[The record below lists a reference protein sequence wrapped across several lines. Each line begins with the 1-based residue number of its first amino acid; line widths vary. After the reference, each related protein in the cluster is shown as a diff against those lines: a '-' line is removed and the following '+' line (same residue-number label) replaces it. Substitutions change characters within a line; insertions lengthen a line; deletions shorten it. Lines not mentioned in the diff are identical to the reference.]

1 MIFKK
6 KDSYSANNG
15 EYVVKKT
22 KGLDIAAKIMSVLI
36 AIVIWL
42 YAISANSPVYEGSV
56 SGVPVSVENVPTGLS
71 VISGLDHTI
80 DIKVQGKRSE
90 VLALTANDIKAY
102 VDASASVEP
111 GLHTLTVNVTL
122 PSNMKLSE
130 TYPETVTV
138 YLDTTTSKQLP
149 IKIHLRNYTVDADC
163 VLEKST
169 PELSSVTVKGPADEL
184 KKIKEAI
191 VTIEPGY
198 ITSSMNA
205 SGSVVLYDNDGNIF
219 SNPYVTCSA
228 ADVLVRIEIHKY
240 KTVPLTVNYKYGYY
254 NEDTVSV
261 EIVPESIKV
270 KGPADLI
277 DDISTINVATI
288 DETEIMSDGSIVY
301 GIDLPD
307 GVTAAENIEN
317 VKVNIKHKNT
327 AVKTFSVDN
336 ILLENPED
344 GKTYK
349 FASNTVNVTL
359 RGTVGEYFTYFDADD
374 ITVVLD
380 MKNYKGMSGDVTVP
394 ARIEILNSSTESV
407 IYALG
412 SYSVHLNIS

>member
-1 MIFKK
+1 MKK
-6 KDSYSANNG
+6 NETYSVNNG

-22 KGLDIAAKIMSVLI
+22 RGLDIAAKILSVLI
-36 AIVIWL
+36 AFIIWL

-56 SGVPVSVENVPTGLS
+56 SGITVSVENVPTGLS

-80 DIKVQGKRSE
+80 DIKVKGKRSD
-90 VLALTANDIKAY
+90 VLALSQSNIKAY

-111 GLHTLTVNVTL
+111 GLHTLPVNVTL
-122 PSNMKLSE
+122 PSSIKLSE

-138 YLDTTTSKQLP
+138 YLDTSTSKQLP
-149 IKIHLRNYTVDADC
+149 IKIDLKNYTIDTDC
-163 VLEKST
+163 ILEKST

-184 KKIKEAI
+184 KKINEAI

-205 SGSVVLYDNDGNIF
+205 SGTVVLYDNSGNVY

-228 ADVLVRIEIHKY
+228 NDVLVRIEIHKY
-240 KTVPLTVNYKYGYY
+240 KTVPLTVNYKYGYF
-254 NEDTVSV
+254 NEKTVDV
-261 EIVPESIKV
+261 TIEPATVKIKGQTDV
-270 KGPADLI
+270 LDGI
-277 DDISTINVATI
+277 DSINVATI
-288 DETEIMSDGSIVY
+288 DETGVMNDGTMVY
-301 GIDLPD
+301 SLKLPD
-307 GVTAAENIEN
+307 KVTAAESYDN

-327 AVKTFSVDN
+327 AAKTFSVKNIRLDN
-336 ILLENPED
+336 AD
-344 GKTYK
+344 DSKTYT
-349 FASNTVNVTL
+349 FVTDTVNVTL
-359 RGTVGEYFTYFDADD
+359 RGTIGEYFSYFDAED

-380 MKNYKGMSGDVTVP
+380 MKNYKDITGDVTVP
-394 ARIEILNSSTESV
+394 ASIEITNLSTESV

>member
-1 MIFKK
+1 MKNK
-6 KDSYSANNG
+6 NSYSVSNG

-22 KGLDIAAKIMSVLI
+22 KGLDIAAKIMSVVI
-36 AIVIWL
+36 AFVIWL

-56 SGVPVSVENVPTGLS
+56 SGVAVSIENVPTGLS

-80 DIKVQGKRSE
+80 EVKVQGKRSE
-90 VLALTANDIKAY
+90 VLALTANDVKAY
-102 VDASASVEP
+102 VDASGCLEP
-111 GLHTLTVNVTL
+111 GTHTLSVNVTL

-130 TYPETVTV
+130 KYPDTVTV
-138 YLDTTTSKQLP
+138 YLDSTTSKQLP
-149 IKIHLRNYTVDADC
+149 ISINLKNYTIDADC

-169 PELSSVTVKGPADEL
+169 PDLSTVTVKGPADEL
-184 KKIKEAI
+184 KKIKEAV
-191 VTIEPGY
+191 VTIEPGN

-205 SGSVVLYDNDGNIF
+205 SGSVVLYDNDGKIY

-240 KTVPLTVNYKYGYY
+240 KTVPLTVKYKYGYF
-254 NEDTVSV
+254 NDETADITIEPS
-261 EIVPESIKV
+261 SIKV
-270 KGPADLI
+270 KGAAEVI
-277 DDISTINVATI
+277 DNLESINIATV
-288 DETEIMSDGSIVY
+288 DETEIMSDGTIVY
-301 GIDLPD
+301 GLDLPD
-307 GVTAAENIEN
+307 GIVAAESFEN
-317 VKVNIKHKNT
+317 PKVTIRHKNT
-327 AVKTFSVDN
+327 AAKIFSVKN
-336 ILLENPED
+336 IRLENYED

-349 FASNTVNVTL
+349 LYSDSVNVTL
-359 RGTVGEYFTYFDADD
+359 RGTVGEYFSYYDADD

-394 ARIEILNSSTESV
+394 AKIEITNSSSETV